1 MLSPKL
7 ANVIAVIVTAVW
19 VASFVVSL
27 FSTTYKPD
35 PQINVVFMAV
45 VGAAMALK
53 GRSANDSNTN
63 GGGDA
68 K

>member
-19 VASFVVSL
+19 VVSFAVSL
-27 FSTTYKPD
+27 FSVTYKPD

-53 GRSANDSNTN
+53 GSGKGNAPPGSDV
-63 GGGDA
+63 

>member
-1 MLSPKL
+1 MLSPRL
-7 ANVIAVIVTAVW
+7 ANIIAVVVTAVW

-27 FSTTYKPD
+27 FSVSYKPD

-53 GRSANDSNTN
+53 GGRNPTN
-63 GGGDA
+63 GSGDT

>member
-7 ANVIAVIVTAVW
+7 ANVIAIIVTAVW

-27 FSTTYKPD
+27 FSVTYKPD

-53 GRSANDSNTN
+53 GRGADDEKPS
-63 GGGDA
+63 GGDA

>member
-7 ANVIAVIVTAVW
+7 ANIIAVIVTAVW

-27 FSTTYKPD
+27 FSVSYKPD

-53 GRSANDSNTN
+53 GSQKHTN
-63 GGGDA
+63 GNGDT

>member
-7 ANVIAVIVTAVW
+7 ANVIAVVVTAVW
-19 VASFVVSL
+19 VISFGVSL
-27 FSTTYKPD
+27 FSPAYKPD

-53 GRSANDSNTN
+53 GKGTPP
-63 GGGDA
+63 GGDP

>member
-7 ANVIAVIVTAVW
+7 ANVIAIVVTAVW

-27 FSTTYKPD
+27 FSVTYKPD

-53 GRSANDSNTN
+53 GRGGSDDKPAN
-63 GGGDA
+63 GGDA